1 MRRLIPFLTLLI
13 LSGCAAKPDTT
24 LQLNSA
30 ADAELSPQPLTFYTD
45 RLAVGLF
52 GQAATALQAVNSRPM
67 IAVTSFLPLE
77 QLNLSAASAEEV
89 QLANQLAENML
100 SYTVQH
106 GMQVVDIRLLQ
117 QVRLHK
123 DHEQALGRQVAA
135 LKQQSA
141 ADAVLTGTYVVQEDA
156 LVVNARLIDVQTNQV
171 IAAATDYIPINVFWS
186 EQQVMK
192 RGQHL
197 YRHSTNGD
205 RK

>member
-13 LSGCAAKPDTT
+13 LTGCAAKPEST
-24 LQLNSA
+24 LPLNPT
-30 ADAELSPQPLTFYTD
+30 ADAALSPQPLTFYTD

-52 GQAATALQAVNSRPM
+52 GQAADILQAVNTRPM

-77 QLNLSAASAEEV
+77 QLSLTTVASEEV

-106 GMQVVDIRLLQ
+106 GMQVVDIRLLN

-123 DHEQALGRQVAA
+123 SHEQALGRQVAA

-141 ADAVLTGTYVVQEDA
+141 ADAVLTGTYVIQEDA

-171 IAAATDYIPINVFWS
+171 IAAATDYIPVNVFWS

-197 YRHSTNGD
+197 YRHSTNGE